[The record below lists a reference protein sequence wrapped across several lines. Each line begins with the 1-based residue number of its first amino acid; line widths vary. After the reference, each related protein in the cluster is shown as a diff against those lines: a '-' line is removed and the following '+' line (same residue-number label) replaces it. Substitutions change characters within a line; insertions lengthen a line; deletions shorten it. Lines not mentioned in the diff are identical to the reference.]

1 MGRIN
6 RWHLVK
12 KDLIIKC
19 FSLIILPIVFDISSC
34 APMRSIT
41 TNQSLE
47 FSAEEIELYGYG
59 VGTSPDE
66 NTARGM
72 AMTAALGDLSTKL
85 QAEVRTASSNYQKQS
100 GTFNKTLY
108 ESLTEVVSQNR
119 LQGVTYKGDK
129 KPASHKGGK
138 YEYRIEAR
146 VNQTILKKN
155 VEAIFDD
162 LDATDEER
170 AAFRSEMFGE

>member
-1 MGRIN
+1 MKYIN
-6 RWHLVK
+6 TIATVLGFLMLHACASSNK
-12 KDLIIKC
+12 
-19 FSLIILPIVFDISSC
+19 SISASGVDY
-34 APMRSIT
+34 T
-41 TNQSLE
+41 
-47 FSAEEIELYGYG
+47 AEEVELYGYG
-59 VGTSPDE
+59 VGTSTDE

-129 KPASHKGGK
+129 KPASRKGGK

-146 VNQTILKKN
+146 INQTLLKKN
-155 VEAIFDD
+155 VEAIFDE
-162 LDATDEER
+162 LDATAEER
-170 AAFRSEMFGE
+170 DAFRKEMFGGSL

>member
-1 MGRIN
+1 MTSRI
-6 RWHLVK
+6 VAIFAISF
-12 KDLIIKC
+12 LISACSASNKATKMQGT
-19 FSLIILPIVFDISSC
+19 DY
-34 APMRSIT
+34 T
-41 TNQSLE
+41 
-47 FSAEEIELYGYG
+47 AEEVELYGYG
-59 VGTSPDE
+59 VGTSTDE

-108 ESLTEVVSQNR
+108 ESLTEVVSQNW

-129 KPASHKGGK
+129 KPASRKGGK

-146 VNQTILKKN
+146 INQTLLKKN
-155 VEAIFDD
+155 VEAIFDE
-162 LDATDEER
+162 LDATAEER
-170 AAFRSEMFGE
+170 DAFRKEMFGGSL

>member
-1 MGRIN
+1 MKKFVYLAMAMMLIAGCGTSKKV
-6 RWHLVK
+6 VK
-12 KDLIIKC
+12 
-19 FSLIILPIVFDISSC
+19 
-34 APMRSIT
+34 T
-41 TNQSLE
+41 Q
-47 FSAEEIELYGYG
+47 SAEYTAEEVESYGSG
-59 VGTSPDE
+59 VGTSTDE

-100 GTFNKTLY
+100 GTYNKTLY

-129 KPASHKGGK
+129 KPASRKGGK

-146 VNQTILKKN
+146 INQTLLKKN
-155 VEAIFDD
+155 VEAIFDE
-162 LDATDEER
+162 LDATAEER
-170 AAFRSEMFGE
+170 DAFRKEMFGGSL

>member
-1 MGRIN
+1 MIRHFALNIFF
-6 RWHLVK
+6 
-12 KDLIIKC
+12 I
-19 FSLIILPIVFDISSC
+19 SLIALLLPACSSSKRLSSTQG
-34 APMRSIT
+34 MEYT
-41 TNQSLE
+41 
-47 FSAEEIELYGYG
+47 AEEVELYGYG
-59 VGTSPDE
+59 VGTSTDE
-66 NTARGM
+66 NTARGI

-85 QAEVRTASSNYQKQS
+85 QSEVRTASSNYQKQTGS
-100 GTFNKTLY
+100 YNKTLF

-155 VEAIFDD
+155 VEAIFDE
-162 LDATDEER
+162 LDTTAEER
-170 AAFRSEMFGE
+170 NAYRQEMFGD

>member
-1 MGRIN
+1 MTNRI
-6 RWHLVK
+6 VAIFAIAF
-12 KDLIIKC
+12 LISACGTSNKATKMQGT
-19 FSLIILPIVFDISSC
+19 DY
-34 APMRSIT
+34 T
-41 TNQSLE
+41 
-47 FSAEEIELYGYG
+47 AEEVELYGYG
-59 VGTSPDE
+59 VGTSTDE

-129 KPASHKGGK
+129 KPASRKGGK

-146 VNQTILKKN
+146 INQTLLKKN
-155 VEAIFDD
+155 VEAIFDK
-162 LDATDEER
+162 LDATAEER
-170 AAFRSEMFGE
+170 DAFRKEMFGGSL

>member
-1 MGRIN
+1 MKYIN
-6 RWHLVK
+6 TIATVLGFMMLLACASSNK
-12 KDLIIKC
+12 
-19 FSLIILPIVFDISSC
+19 SISTSG
-34 APMRSIT
+34 ADYT
-41 TNQSLE
+41 
-47 FSAEEIELYGYG
+47 AEEVELYGYG
-59 VGTSPDE
+59 VGTSTDE

-129 KPASHKGGK
+129 KPASRKGGK

-146 VNQTILKKN
+146 INQTLLKKN
-155 VEAIFDD
+155 VEAIFDE
-162 LDATDEER
+162 LDATAEER
-170 AAFRSEMFGE
+170 DAFRKEMFGGGL

>member
-1 MGRIN
+1 MRID
-6 RWHLVK
+6 RT
-12 KDLIIKC
+12 
-19 FSLIILPIVFDISSC
+19 ILTLSICLSMTCCGSFRKASSTQG
-34 APMRSIT
+34 AEYI
-41 TNQSLE
+41 
-47 FSAEEIELYGYG
+47 AEEVELYGYG
-59 VGTSPDE
+59 VGTSTDE

-129 KPASHKGGK
+129 KPASRKGGK

-146 VNQTILKKN
+146 INQTLLKKN
-155 VEAIFDD
+155 VEAIFDE
-162 LDATDEER
+162 LDATAEER
-170 AAFRSEMFGE
+170 DAFRKEMFGGSL

>member
-1 MGRIN
+1 MTSRI
-6 RWHLVK
+6 VAIFAISF
-12 KDLIIKC
+12 LISACSASNKATQMQGT
-19 FSLIILPIVFDISSC
+19 DY
-34 APMRSIT
+34 T
-41 TNQSLE
+41 
-47 FSAEEIELYGYG
+47 AEEVELYGYG
-59 VGTSPDE
+59 VGTSTDE

-129 KPASHKGGK
+129 KPASRKGGK

-146 VNQTILKKN
+146 INQTLLKKN
-155 VEAIFDD
+155 VEAIFDE
-162 LDATDEER
+162 LDATAEER
-170 AAFRSEMFGE
+170 DAFRKEMFGGSL

>member
-1 MGRIN
+1 MTSRI
-6 RWHLVK
+6 VAIFAISF
-12 KDLIIKC
+12 LISACSASNK
-19 FSLIILPIVFDISSC
+19 
-34 APMRSIT
+34 ATKMQGT
-41 TNQSLE
+41 EYT
-47 FSAEEIELYGYG
+47 AEEVELYGYG
-59 VGTSPDE
+59 VGTSTDE
-66 NTARGM
+66 NIARGM

-129 KPASHKGGK
+129 KPASRKGGK

-146 VNQTILKKN
+146 INQTLLKKN
-155 VEAIFDD
+155 VEAIFDE
-162 LDATDEER
+162 LDATAEER
-170 AAFRSEMFGE
+170 DAFRKEMFGGGL

>member
-1 MGRIN
+1 MTSRI
-6 RWHLVK
+6 VAIFAISF
-12 KDLIIKC
+12 LISACIASNK
-19 FSLIILPIVFDISSC
+19 
-34 APMRSIT
+34 ATKMQGT
-41 TNQSLE
+41 EYT
-47 FSAEEIELYGYG
+47 AEEVELYGYG
-59 VGTSPDE
+59 VGTSTDE

-129 KPASHKGGK
+129 KPASRKGGK

-146 VNQTILKKN
+146 INQTLLKKN
-155 VEAIFDD
+155 VEAIFDE
-162 LDATDEER
+162 LDATAEER
-170 AAFRSEMFGE
+170 DVFRKEMLGGSL

>member
-1 MGRIN
+1 MTNRI
-6 RWHLVK
+6 VAIFAIAF
-12 KDLIIKC
+12 LISACGTSNKATKMQGT
-19 FSLIILPIVFDISSC
+19 DY
-34 APMRSIT
+34 T
-41 TNQSLE
+41 
-47 FSAEEIELYGYG
+47 AEEVELYGYG
-59 VGTSPDE
+59 VGTSTDE

-129 KPASHKGGK
+129 KPASRKGGK

-146 VNQTILKKN
+146 INQTLLKKN
-155 VEAIFDD
+155 VEAIFDE
-162 LDATDEER
+162 LDATAEER
-170 AAFRSEMFGE
+170 DAFRKEMFGGSL

>member
-1 MGRIN
+1 MRFIKLGIA
-6 RWHLVK
+6 LFLFVTICSCGQYK
-12 KDLIIKC
+12 KMASRQGTDY
-19 FSLIILPIVFDISSC
+19 
-34 APMRSIT
+34 T
-41 TNQSLE
+41 
-47 FSAEEIELYGYG
+47 AEEDELYGYG
-59 VGTSPDE
+59 VGTSTDE

-129 KPASHKGGK
+129 KPASRKGGK

-146 VNQTILKKN
+146 INQTLLKKN
-155 VEAIFDD
+155 VEAIFDE
-162 LDATDEER
+162 LDATAEER
-170 AAFRSEMFGE
+170 DAFRKEMFGGSL

>member
-1 MGRIN
+1 MTSRI
-6 RWHLVK
+6 VAIFAISF
-12 KDLIIKC
+12 LISACSASNK
-19 FSLIILPIVFDISSC
+19 
-34 APMRSIT
+34 ATKMQGT
-41 TNQSLE
+41 EYT
-47 FSAEEIELYGYG
+47 AEEVELYGYG
-59 VGTSPDE
+59 VGTSTDE

-72 AMTAALGDLSTKL
+72 AMTSALGDLSTKL

-129 KPASHKGGK
+129 KPASRKGGK

-146 VNQTILKKN
+146 INQTLLKKN
-155 VEAIFDD
+155 VEAIFDE
-162 LDATDEER
+162 LDATAEER
-170 AAFRSEMFGE
+170 DAFRKEMFGGGL

>member
-1 MGRIN
+1 MRI
-6 RWHLVK
+6 VK
-12 KDLIIKC
+12 T
-19 FSLIILPIVFDISSC
+19 ILMITICLSMTCCGSSRK
-34 APMRSIT
+34 ASSTQGTEYI
-41 TNQSLE
+41 
-47 FSAEEIELYGYG
+47 AEEVELYGYG
-59 VGTSPDE
+59 VGTSTDE

-129 KPASHKGGK
+129 KPASRKGGK

-146 VNQTILKKN
+146 INQTLLKKN
-155 VEAIFDD
+155 VEAIFDE
-162 LDATDEER
+162 LDATAEER
-170 AAFRSEMFGE
+170 DAFRKEMFGGSL

>member
-1 MGRIN
+1 MTSRI
-6 RWHLVK
+6 VAIFAISF
-12 KDLIIKC
+12 LISACSASNK
-19 FSLIILPIVFDISSC
+19 
-34 APMRSIT
+34 ATKMQGT
-41 TNQSLE
+41 EYT
-47 FSAEEIELYGYG
+47 AEEVELYGYG
-59 VGTSPDE
+59 VGTSTDE

-129 KPASHKGGK
+129 KPASRKGGK

-146 VNQTILKKN
+146 INQTLLKKN
-155 VEAIFDD
+155 VEAIFDE
-162 LDATDEER
+162 LDATAEER
-170 AAFRSEMFGE
+170 DAFRKEMFGGSL

>member
-1 MGRIN
+1 MTSRI
-6 RWHLVK
+6 VAIFAISF
-12 KDLIIKC
+12 LI
-19 FSLIILPIVFDISSC
+19 
-34 APMRSIT
+34 
-41 TNQSLE
+41 
-47 FSAEEIELYGYG
+47 SACSASNKATKMQGTEYTAEKVELYGYG
-59 VGTSPDE
+59 VGTSTDE

-129 KPASHKGGK
+129 KPASRKGGK

-146 VNQTILKKN
+146 INQTLLKKN
-155 VEAIFDD
+155 VEAIFDE
-162 LDATDEER
+162 LDATAEER
-170 AAFRSEMFGE
+170 DAFRKEMFGGSL

>member
-1 MGRIN
+1 MTSRRVAIFAISF
-6 RWHLVK
+6 
-12 KDLIIKC
+12 LISACSASNK
-19 FSLIILPIVFDISSC
+19 
-34 APMRSIT
+34 ATKMQGT
-41 TNQSLE
+41 EYT
-47 FSAEEIELYGYG
+47 AEEVELYGYG
-59 VGTSPDE
+59 VGTSTDE
-66 NTARGM
+66 NIARGM

-129 KPASHKGGK
+129 KPASRKGGK

-146 VNQTILKKN
+146 INQTLLKKN
-155 VEAIFDD
+155 VEAIFDE
-162 LDATDEER
+162 LDATAEER
-170 AAFRSEMFGE
+170 DAFRKEMFGGGL

>member
-1 MGRIN
+1 MKIKALFTILAI
-6 RWHLVK
+6 LV
-12 KDLIIKC
+12 LFVSC
-19 FSLIILPIVFDISSC
+19 GSSI
-34 APMRSIT
+34 RSAST
-41 TNQSLE
+41 YGAE
-47 FSAEEIELYGYG
+47 YSAKEVELYGYG
-59 VGTSPDE
+59 VGTSTDE

-100 GTFNKTLY
+100 GTYNKTLY

-129 KPASHKGGK
+129 KPASRKGGK

-146 VNQTILKKN
+146 INQTLLKKN
-155 VEAIFDD
+155 VEAIFDE
-162 LDATDEER
+162 LDATAEER
-170 AAFRSEMFGE
+170 DAFRKEMFGGSL

>member
-1 MGRIN
+1 MNTKRVVISVSAFFV
-6 RWHLVK
+6 L
-12 KDLIIKC
+12 L
-19 FSLIILPIVFDISSC
+19 LLLSSC
-34 APMRSIT
+34 GSGKATATKKQPAEYT
-41 TNQSLE
+41 
-47 FSAEEIELYGYG
+47 AEEVELYGYG
-59 VGTSPDE
+59 VGTSTDE

-85 QAEVRTASSNYQKQS
+85 QAEVRTASSNYQKQT
-100 GTFNKTLY
+100 GNFNKTLY

-146 VNQTILKKN
+146 VNQTILKKSI
-155 VEAIFDD
+155 EAVFDE
-162 LDATDEER
+162 LDATAQER
-170 AAFRSEMFGE
+170 DAFRKAMFGD

>member
-1 MGRIN
+1 MNDLRI
-6 RWHLVK
+6 LYLF
-12 KDLIIKC
+12 LIFPAV
-19 FSLIILPIVFDISSC
+19 FSFSGCSPLK
-34 APMRSIT
+34 SIT
-41 TNQSLE
+41 TTQGQDYT
-47 FSAEEIELYGYG
+47 AEEVELYGYG
-59 VGTSPDE
+59 VGTSTDE

-129 KPASHKGGK
+129 KPASRKGGK
-138 YEYRIEAR
+138 YEYRIDAR
-146 VNQTILKKN
+146 INQTLLKKN
-155 VEAIFDD
+155 VEAIFDE
-162 LDATDEER
+162 LDATAEER
-170 AAFRSEMFGE
+170 DAFRKEMFGGSL

>member
-1 MGRIN
+1 MIN
-6 RWHLVK
+6 RIVAIIAIAF
-12 KDLIIKC
+12 LISACGTSNK
-19 FSLIILPIVFDISSC
+19 
-34 APMRSIT
+34 ATKMRGMDYT
-41 TNQSLE
+41 
-47 FSAEEIELYGYG
+47 AEEVELYGYG
-59 VGTSPDE
+59 VGTSTDE

-129 KPASHKGGK
+129 KPASRKGGK
-138 YEYRIEAR
+138 HEYRIEAR
-146 VNQTILKKN
+146 INQTLLKKN
-155 VEAIFDD
+155 VEAIFDE
-162 LDATDEER
+162 LDATAEER
-170 AAFRSEMFGE
+170 DAFRKEMFGGSL